1 MLNAILVVNT
11 SSFYQTLIG
20 LHRLVL
26 QVKGRCLPP
35 LSMLGQ
41 HVGNKLG
48 KIKSVTATLIDAMF
62 IVV

>member
-11 SSFYQTLIG
+11 SSCYQTLKG
-20 LHRLVL
+20 PHRLVL
-26 QVKGRCLPP
+26 QVKDRCLPL
-35 LSMLGQ
+35 LSMLGH

-48 KIKSVTATLIDAMF
+48 TIKSVTATLIDAMF